1 MAVYARFYPSDM
13 LQSCVPDKQKKLKMS
28 EHSHI

>member
-13 LQSCVPDKQKKLKMS
+13 LQSCVPDKQKN
-28 EHSHI
+28 